1 MTHAYKIVTACKT
14 GWRLK
19 MEFERPASAGKSF
32 VFEGQTYTLAENI
45 HWQEDGQ
52 AAPIEPRAQ
61 LVSPTGAEA
70 YWYFSDLAELETW
83 LDQEDYSNHLSG
95 ILTVEND

>member
-1 MTHAYKIVTACKT
+1 MTSTIKDTRTLKT
-14 GWRLK
+14 
-19 MEFERPASAGKSF
+19 EFERPASSGKSF

-70 YWYFSDLAELETW
+70 YWYFFDPAELEAW

-95 ILTVEND
+95 ILTVDDD